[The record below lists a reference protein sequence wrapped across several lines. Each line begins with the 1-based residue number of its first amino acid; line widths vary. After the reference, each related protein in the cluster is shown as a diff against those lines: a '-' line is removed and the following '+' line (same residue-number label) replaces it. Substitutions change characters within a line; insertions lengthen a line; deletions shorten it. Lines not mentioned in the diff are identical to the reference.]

1 MYAPNSVPEGPHHI
15 YIFQDQTRPWFKIG
29 ESRSPD
35 DRIKNVTWEHP
46 SAAFEY
52 AFIGSLISDN
62 LSDPRDAH

>member
-35 DRIKNVTWEHP
+35 DRIKTLLGSILALRLSKLS
-46 SAAFEY
+46 SAV
-52 AFIGSLISDN
+52 
-62 LSDPRDAH
+62 